1 MDIGFCLPYMKNG
14 LSREIISEWCIR
26 ADQGPFSTLSCGE
39 RITGPQE
46 TFDMRVTL
54 AFAAALTQR
63 IKIVPSLYVLPMHSA
78 AMVAQEIATL
88 DRLSNGR
95 VMVCVGV
102 GGREKDYQSV
112 GASFQYRHPRM
123 DKQIAEIKSIWAG
136 TPAVEGA
143 DPVGCKPY
151 QDGGPPILAGVMG
164 PKAMARAA
172 QWADGVYAWSMSGNA
187 DEIQRIYAMA
197 DAEWE
202 KAGRDTAPRKV
213 AGFWYC
219 RTGDNP
225 EQQLKRYIT
234 EYVSGSTG
242 AEIAGMVAD
251 SAIMYT
257 DDAIQK
263 GLDDLEALGT
273 EEVLLVPATA
283 DIGEIDAAE
292 RIMAKR

>member
-14 LSREIISEWCIR
+14 LSRELIREWCIR

-46 TFDMRVTL
+46 ALDMRVTL
-54 AFAAALTQR
+54 SFAAALTER
-63 IKIVPSLYVLPMHSA
+63 VRIVPSLYVLPMHSA
-78 AMVAQEIATL
+78 TRVAQEIATL

-95 VMVCVGV
+95 VTMCVGV

-112 GASFQYRHPRM
+112 GASFKYRHPRM
-123 DKQIAEIKSIWAG
+123 DEQIAQMKSIWDG
-136 TPAVEGA
+136 VSVIEGA

-151 QDGGPPILAGVMG
+151 QEGGPPILAGVMG

-172 QWADGVYAWSMSGNA
+172 QWADGIYAWSMSGNA
-187 DEIQRIYAMA
+187 DEIQRLYAMA

-213 AGFWYC
+213 AGFWYTSHGDDPQAALKSYIKGYV
-219 RTGDNP
+219 TG
-225 EQQLKRYIT
+225 
-234 EYVSGSTG
+234 SAG

-251 SAIMYT
+251 SAVMYN
-257 DDAIQK
+257 DDAIRK
-263 GLDDLEALGT
+263 GIDDIQALESDEL
-273 EEVLLVPATA
+273 LLVPCTS
-283 DIGEIDAAE
+283 DIAEIDTAE
-292 RIMAKR
+292 RVLAMN